1 MAPGLY
7 GLMGTLPPRG
17 AHLSGSRQ
25 LILRITE
32 KKSGIQ
38 DIDIFTDQ
46 NLIILSCVP
55 VQKGIF
61 IDFSAA
67 SAGAIANAKA
77 PGYCDSCAWME
88 SRAPATLENTAA

>member
-32 KKSGIQ
+32 KKTWIQ
-38 DIDIFTDQ
+38 DIDISPTK
-46 NLIILSCVP
+46 IWITLSCVCVCVVRFGFGFGFGFCKP
-55 VQKGIF
+55 RIL
-61 IDFSAA
+61 
-67 SAGAIANAKA
+67 
-77 PGYCDSCAWME
+77 E
-88 SRAPATLENTAA
+88 S